1 MTEIDQS
8 ILEMYKYLGNIN
20 SFIRRKCDQYIF
32 KLRRKYTKTNYLEF
46 DIFSLVLENL
56 KKTKFVELD
65 FTIKYNTIQ
74 FEISYINDKFSK
86 NDIEILL
93 DIFFQLT
100 KELKVITKKNKITI
114 DKKYVFKIIHIDN
127 VYDYILPLINY
138 FTKFN
143 YLPLESI
150 HLTENKEYLKMIKR
164 NEIRTFTNKEEQYH
178 AFFNEDNIINFIV
191 ETNNNIGDIIFVI
204 YVIEQ
209 KVLFNYYNFTQ
220 KIKHMKCNKEFLKKR
235 GKPTKQIRKS
245 TLRTDIPDYSIGLLM
260 ITVHGS
266 IPIFS
271 NQKNEIIIDIIDIP
285 EQLSNVYYKLTTKC
299 GFVSYRS
306 KLEMSSD
313 NSEYN
318 DFVGDSYD
326 SDMVVDNLEITLKHR
341 RNVYEKCFKKHTLDF
356 YNYFDNCLN
365 KLNKEYL
372 KSIKND
378 KHNKYFVRESN
389 DESYELDRAMNQLEK
404 GKKVNKI
411 INKILS
417 SNFKRDNKLIFIL
430 YNTKKNK
437 YERYNLFKFEDVNK
451 LFSGIDDEIFMNY
464 KFKLE
469 SENTTL
475 QEILGLLN
483 LLHLDHLYIYD
494 DSCSSYILPEKFQ
507 THPNINKI
515 IDNIIDE
522 LPEDIGR

>member
-8 ILEMYKYLGNIN
+8 ILEMYKYLGTIN
-20 SFIRRKCDQYIF
+20 SFIRKKCDQYLF

-100 KELKVITKKNKITI
+100 KELKVNTKKNKLTI
-114 DKKYVFKIIHIDN
+114 EKKYIFKIIHIEN
-127 VYDYILPLINY
+127 IYDYILPLIRY

-143 YLPLESI
+143 YLPLKSI
-150 HLTENKEYLKMIKR
+150 HLTENKEYLKTIKK
-164 NEIRTFTNKEEQYH
+164 NEIGTFTTKEEQYN
-178 AFFNEDNIINFIV
+178 AIYNEENIINFIV

-204 YVIEQ
+204 YLIEQ

-235 GKPTKQIRKS
+235 SKTINSKR
-245 TLRTDIPDYSIGLLM
+245 TLSNYSLHDYSIGLLM
-260 ITVHGS
+260 ITVHGN
-266 IPIFS
+266 IPIYS
-271 NQKNEIIIDIIDIP
+271 NSKNEIIIDIIDIP

-306 KLEMSSD
+306 RLEMSSE

-318 DFVGDSYD
+318 EFVGDSYD
-326 SDMVVDNLEITLKHR
+326 SDMLDDLSITLKHR

-356 YNYFDNCLN
+356 YNYFDNCLQ

-372 KSIKND
+372 KKIKND
-378 KHNKYFVRESN
+378 KTNKYFIRDSN
-389 DESYELDRAMNQLEK
+389 DESYELDRAINQLEK
-404 GKKVNKI
+404 GKKIKKI
-411 INKILS
+411 INKNLS
-417 SNFKRDNKLIFIL
+417 SNFDRDNKLIFIL
-430 YNTKKNK
+430 YNTKNNK

-475 QEILGLLN
+475 QEIIGLLS

-494 DSCSSYILPEKFQ
+494 DSCSSYILPEKFK
-507 THPNINKI
+507 TYPNINKI
-515 IDNIIDE
+515 IDNIIDN

>member
-1 MTEIDQS
+1 MTEIDQT
-8 ILEMYKYLGNIN
+8 ILEMYKYLGTIN
-20 SFIRRKCDQYIF
+20 SFIRKKCDQYIF

-65 FTIKYNTIQ
+65 FTIKYNTIH

-100 KELKVITKKNKITI
+100 KELKVKNNKI

-127 VYDYILPLINY
+127 IYDYILPLIHY

-164 NEIRTFTNKEEQYH
+164 NGIRVFTNKEEQYN
-178 AFFNEDNIINFIV
+178 AIYNEDNIINFIV

-204 YVIEQ
+204 YLVEQ

-235 GKPTKQIRKS
+235 GKTINSKRTTKRI
-245 TLRTDIPDYSIGLLM
+245 TDIPDYSIGLLM
-260 ITVHGS
+260 ITVHGN
-266 IPIFS
+266 IPIYS
-271 NQKNEIIIDIIDIP
+271 NSKNEIIIDIIDIP
-285 EQLSNVYYKLTTKC
+285 EQNVYYKLTTKC

-306 KLEMSSD
+306 RLEMSSD

-318 DFVGDSYD
+318 EFVGDSYD
-326 SDMVVDNLEITLKHR
+326 SDMIDDLTLTLKHR

-356 YNYFDNCLN
+356 YNYFDNCLQN
-365 KLNKEYL
+365 LNKEYL
-372 KSIKND
+372 KKIKND
-378 KHNKYFVRESN
+378 KNNKYFVRESN

-404 GKKVNKI
+404 GKKINKI
-411 INKILS
+411 INKNLS
-417 SNFKRDNKLIFIL
+417 SNFDSDNKLIFVL
-430 YNTKKNK
+430 YNTKNNK

-451 LFSGIDDEIFMNY
+451 LFSGIDDEIFINY

-475 QEILGLLN
+475 QEVIGLLS
-483 LLHLDHLYIYD
+483 LLHLDYLYIYD
-494 DSCSSYILPEKFQ
+494 DSCSSYILPEKFK

-522 LPEDIGR
+522 LPENIGR

>member
-1 MTEIDQS
+1 MTEVDQS
-8 ILEMYKYLGNIN
+8 VLEMYKYLATIN
-20 SFIRRKCDQYIF
+20 SFIRKKCDQYLF
-32 KLRRKYTKTNYLEF
+32 KLRRKYIKTNYLEF

-65 FTIKYNTIQ
+65 FTIKYNTIH

-86 NDIEILL
+86 NDIDILL

-100 KELKVITKKNKITI
+100 KELKVITKKRKITI
-114 DKKYVFKIIHIDN
+114 EKKYIFKIIHIDN
-127 VYDYILPLINY
+127 IYDYILPLIRY

-143 YLPLESI
+143 YLPLQSI
-150 HLTENKEYLKMIKR
+150 YLTENKEYLKMIKK
-164 NEIRTFTNKEEQYH
+164 NGMRTFTNKEEQYD
-178 AFFNEDNIINFIV
+178 AIYNEENIINFMV
-191 ETNNNIGDIIFVI
+191 ETNNEIGNIIFVI
-204 YVIEQ
+204 YLIEQ

-235 GKPTKQIRKS
+235 SKTINTKRS
-245 TLRTDIPDYSIGLLM
+245 TKRSTDITDSSIGLLM

-266 IPIFS
+266 IPIHM
-271 NQKNEIIIDIIDIP
+271 NNENEIIIDIIDIP

-306 KLEMSSD
+306 RLEMSSD

-318 DFVGDSYD
+318 EFVGDSYD
-326 SDMVVDNLEITLKHR
+326 SDMLDDMTITLKHR

-356 YNYFDNCLN
+356 YNYFDNCLK
-365 KLNKEYL
+365 KLNDEYL
-372 KSIKND
+372 KQIKND
-378 KHNKYFVRESN
+378 KTEKYFIRDSK
-389 DESYELDRAMNQLEK
+389 DESYELDRAINQLEK
-404 GKKVNKI
+404 GKKINKI
-411 INKILS
+411 INKNLS
-417 SNFKRDNKLIFIL
+417 SNFDRDNKLIFIL
-430 YNTKKNK
+430 YNTRKNK

-451 LFSGIDDEIFMNY
+451 LFSGIDAEIFMNY

-475 QEILGLLN
+475 QEVIGLLS

-494 DSCSSYILPEKFQ
+494 DSCSSYILPEQIK
-507 THPNINKI
+507 TYPNINRI